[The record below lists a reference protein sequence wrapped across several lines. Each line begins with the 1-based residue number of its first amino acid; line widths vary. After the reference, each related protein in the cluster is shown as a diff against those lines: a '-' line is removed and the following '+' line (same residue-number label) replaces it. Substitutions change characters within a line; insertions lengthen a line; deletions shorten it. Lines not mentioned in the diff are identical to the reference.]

1 MKELTEKKFLSLTVS
16 QQHKLQANLLRKI
29 YSNLSAVHLIKE
41 HQTYTTWQSLPP
53 LTTYSPKTISDRYH
67 EHILHT
73 NTPSLLPPVR
83 TKDRLHPKAPPLPIS
98 IYLDNIR
105 SGHNVGSILRT
116 IEAFSLGSVCFSEK
130 TPFID
135 NKKVVDTAMGAEK
148 WVNCQKT
155 SLLSALPTP
164 LIALETS
171 DHAIPLQDFIFP
183 STFTLAIGN
192 EEYGCSDE
200 VLSLATHIVEIPL
213 WGRKN
218 SLNVANAFAIV
229 AASIRNQRI

>member
-1 MKELTEKKFLSLTVS
+1 MKELTEKKFLSLTVP
-16 QQHKLQANLLRKI
+16 QQHKIQANLLRKI
-29 YSNLSAVHLIKE
+29 YLSPDSPSLIKE
-41 HQTYTTWQSLPP
+41 HQTYTAWQSLPS
-53 LTTYSPKTISDRYH
+53 LSSYTPKTISDRYH
-67 EHILHT
+67 EHIVHT
-73 NTPSLLPPVR
+73 NTPNLLPPVR
-83 TKDRLHPKAPPLPIS
+83 TKDRQHPKAPPLPIA

-105 SGHNVGSILRT
+105 SGHNVESILRT
-116 IEAFSLGSVCFSEK
+116 IEAFSLGTAHFSPK

-135 NKKVVDTAMGAEK
+135 NKKVIDTAMGAEK
-148 WVNCQKT
+148 WVNC
-155 SLLSALPTP
+155 SRAVPLSDLPTP

-171 DHAIPLQDFIFP
+171 DHASPLHTFTFP
-183 STFTLAIGN
+183 SSFTLAIGN

-200 VLSLATHIVEIPL
+200 VLSRATHIVEIPL